1 MAHRDSIK
9 RSNEK
14 IVAVIPSLNEE
25 KGIGQTI
32 RELNVALRRKNY
44 NYKIVVVDGGSQDRT
59 VAIAKDEGAIVLQQ
73 IDEGYG
79 GALLTGF
86 LYGLHVLHATILFVT
101 DADMTY
107 DCSNA
112 GALIDPILDKRS
124 DYVIGRRLPSKDAM
138 GNVHAFGNWAITWMV
153 ARFLR
158 TSVHD
163 SQSGMFAFRSY
174 LIRETDFHTK
184 GWAVNTELLKRA
196 AEMNMSIGEAT
207 VNYRKRI
214 GEVKHST
221 ISGGLAN
228 IAVILRMMRDAEP
241 LLFFSLLAFVFIVL
255 GAITGARVAIEW
267 ILTGTESHVGTA
279 ILSALSV
286 IVGIQL
292 LAFGLIADMIK
303 QSRRKNRPANEL
315 VFHVL

>member
-1 MAHRDSIK
+1 M
-9 RSNEK
+9 
-14 IVAVIPSLNEE
+14 PSFNEE
-25 KGIGQTI
+25 KAIAQTI
-32 RELNVALRRKNY
+32 RELTVALRRKKY
-44 NYKIVVVDGGSQDRT
+44 NYKVVVVDGGSQDRT
-59 VAIAKDEGAIVLQQ
+59 VEIAKKERALVLHQFGV
-73 IDEGYG
+73 GYG
-79 GALLTGF
+79 DALLTGF
-86 LYGLHVLHATILFVT
+86 LYGLHVLHATILFAT

-112 GALIDPILDKRS
+112 GALIDPILSRRAE
-124 DYVIGRRLPSKDAM
+124 YVIGRRLPSKDAM
-138 GNVHAFGNWAITWMV
+138 GHVHAFGNWIITWMI

-158 TSVHD
+158 ISLHD

-184 GWAVNTELLKRA
+184 GWAINTELLKRA
-196 AEMNMSIGEAT
+196 AEMDMTIEEVT

-221 ISGGLAN
+221 ISGGFAN

-241 LLFFSLLAFVFIVL
+241 LLLFSLLAFGFIVL
-255 GAITGARVAIEW
+255 GAITGARVVIEW
-267 ILTGTESHVGTA
+267 IVGGTEIYVGAA

-292 LAFGLIADMIK
+292 LALGLVADMIK
-303 QSRRKNRPANEL
+303 QGRRKNRQANEL
-315 VFHVL
+315 VFRVM